1 MKKMLLIPVLTL
13 TAALVTTVA
22 TAEPDE
28 DTISPAFK
36 LIDADHDGM
45 ISKSEAEVSQT
56 LPPVFDQADANKD
69 GMLDTAEFAR
79 IEFQERRQSAQ

>member
-1 MKKMLLIPVLTL
+1 MKKMLLIPALTL
-13 TAALVTTVA
+13 TAAFVNTA
-22 TAEPDE
+22 AIAEPGA

-56 LPPVFDQADANKD
+56 LAPVFDQADVNRD

-79 IEFQERRQSAQ
+79 IEFQEKHQPEQ